1 MPGTLAIDAQNTFE
15 AALLMASAPKP
26 KFGGSTG
33 EISTNAEGIP
43 QYTVSVAVTYRPG
56 PTGRKT
62 SEVISLTIASPQD
75 PAKDIPRAAR
85 SCSTSC
91 AAGSPSPRR
100 ETTARASAAE
110 RSGSPPA
117 ASVPLTARAR
127 TLRLDPGAP

>member
-26 KFGGSTG
+26 KFGGNTG

-56 PTGRKT
+56 PAGRKT

-75 PAKDIPRAAR
+75 PAKDIPPGSPILFDQLRCGVTEPEARDNGKGIRGGKIWFSACGIRAAHGAR
-85 SCSTSC
+85 KD
-91 AAGSPSPRR
+91 
-100 ETTARASAAE
+100 TA
-110 RSGSPPA
+110 
-117 ASVPLTARAR
+117 V
-127 TLRLDPGAP
+127 